1 MLSSSDNNLKFKYEH
16 LILHLSKE
24 SESPIS
30 KYKHILIAV
39 LRDTQVPYW
48 VPATQC
54 FQAKVAIS
62 KIVPKVF
69 KKEKLNC

>member
-1 MLSSSDNNLKFKYEH
+1 MLSSSDNFLKFEYEH

-39 LRDTQVPYW
+39 LRDTPG
-48 VPATQC
+48 PILSTC
-54 FQAKVAIS
+54 NPMLS
-62 KIVPKVF
+62 S
-69 KKEKLNC
+69 